1 MKTTFLHVADCH
13 LGKWQYNL
21 RERFNDF
28 GRAFHHIVDEAIAA
42 HVDFVVLSGDLFEKR
57 AIDALTLNQAMRA
70 LDKLH
75 GKGIPCLAIEGNHE
89 RPYYS
94 ERVGWME
101 FLAVRDLMILLTPT
115 FENGEAQIKPY
126 KNRAGSYYD
135 PVPGVRVHGLRYF
148 GAGTATAIESYARAL
163 EAYPNDGI
171 EYTVFMAHAGVE
183 GVLADQGGGLSHRQ
197 WAVLH
202 PHIDYLALGHVHKP
216 FTFDDWIY
224 NPGSPESCSVA
235 ESDWKERGYYL
246 VEVDTKQMRPS
257 TVSHSTVSHST
268 VSAVMQK
275 SATNEST
282 ENVGP
287 EKRASES
294 ESTET
299 ESTETES
306 TETEVEQ
313 ESNTTGRAAAQKWVK
328 HVATL
333 HANPRRTFYRFSMK
347 TDLLTSPAHLLDH
360 CRELLQRKARDV
372 GARELPALEKPVVE
386 LQLTGVLPFDR
397 SALDLGAIETL
408 VQETFFPLMTLVKNF
423 TRSGEFAIDGTEAM
437 NRAELE
443 RQVLTDLLNRDTRFQ
458 ATSEAW
464 TDVALTLKQLALNG
478 ANGEAILAE
487 IGDRLQL

>member
-28 GRAFHHIVDEAIAA
+28 GRAFHYILDEAIAA
-42 HVDFVVLSGDLFEKR
+42 QVDFVILSGDLFEKR
-57 AIDALTLNQAMRA
+57 TIDALTLNQAMRA

-101 FLAVRDLMILLTPT
+101 FLAVRDLLILLTPT

-135 PVPGVRVHGLRYF
+135 PVPGVRVYGLRYF

-163 EAYPNDGI
+163 AASPNDGS
-171 EYTVFMAHAGVE
+171 EYTIFMAHAGVE

-197 WAVLH
+197 WSVLH

-216 FTFDDWIY
+216 FAFDDWIY

-235 ESDWKERGYYL
+235 ESDWQDRGYYL
-246 VEVDTKQMRPS
+246 VKVDTEQVRPS
-257 TVSHSTVSHST
+257 TN
-268 VSAVMQK
+268 AA
-275 SATNEST
+275 ATHEST
-282 ENVGP
+282 ANAPTEDKS
-287 EKRASES
+287 ETDASVTDS
-294 ESTET
+294 SAIDA
-299 ESTETES
+299 S
-306 TETEVEQ
+306 
-313 ESNTTGRAAAQKWVK
+313 AIDALAMQKWVK
-328 HVATL
+328 HEATL
-333 HANPRRTFYRFSMK
+333 HANPRRTFHRFSMK
-347 TDLLTSPAHLLDH
+347 TDLLTSPAQLLDH

-386 LQLTGVLPFDR
+386 LQLTGILPFDR
-397 SALDLGAIETL
+397 SALDLSAIETL
-408 VQETFFPLMTLVKNF
+408 VQETFFPLIALVKNF
-423 TRSGEFAIDGTEAM
+423 TRSGEFAIDGTESM
-437 NRAELE
+437 NRTELE
-443 RQVLTDLLNRDTRFQ
+443 RQVITDLLNRDVRFQ

-464 TDVALTLKQLALNG
+464 TDVALTLKQLALSG

-487 IGDRLQL
+487 IGDRLQF